1 MSFLEKFTIGYA
13 LFIIILAILVAIGW
27 VMNVIDLV
35 RWNADI
41 TAEFI
46 IRVIGI
52 FVPPLGAIMGW
63 FI

>member
-1 MSFLEKFTIGYA
+1 MSFLEKFTIGYG

-46 IRVIGI
+46 IRVAGI

>member
-13 LFIIILAILVAIGW
+13 LFIITLAILVVIGW
-27 VMNVIDLV
+27 VMNIIDLV
-35 RWNADI
+35 TWKAEI

-46 IRVIGI
+46 IRVAGI